1 MPVTVVWSR
10 SRRRFLGEIAGTG
23 AFVMPV
29 HFPHPTKP
37 AKRSGTHHRKPFWVE
52 ARELYQNRGESQAGN
67 QVDTPRGTSGTA
79 PVAKGRLLMRRSQ
92 FGGDS
97 NHVIL
102 SVELRSPRR

>member
-1 MPVTVVWSR
+1 MQTERKSSQARAAESRPSRGPSHVVEGD
-10 SRRRFLGEIAGTG
+10 FALAL
-23 AFVMPV
+23 
-29 HFPHPTKP
+29 K
-37 AKRSGTHHRKPFWVE
+37 SGKAFWVE
-52 ARELYQNRGESQAGN
+52 AHELYENRGENQAGN
-67 QVDTPRGTSGTA
+67 QVDTPRGTCGTA

>member
-1 MPVTVVWSR
+1 MQTERKSSQARAAGSR
-10 SRRRFLGEIAGTG
+10 PSRGPSHIVEGDFTLCEGVLGRGTR
-23 AFVMPV
+23 
-29 HFPHPTKP
+29 TLQK
-37 AKRSGTHHRKPFWVE
+37 
-52 ARELYQNRGESQAGN
+52 NRGENQAGN
-67 QVDTPRGTSGTA
+67 QVDTPRGTCGTA

>member
-1 MPVTVVWSR
+1 MQTERKSSQAREAGSRPSRGPSHVVEGDFALALKS
-10 SRRRFLGEIAGTG
+10 
-23 AFVMPV
+23 
-29 HFPHPTKP
+29 
-37 AKRSGTHHRKPFWVE
+37 AKAFWVE
-52 ARELYQNRGESQAGN
+52 KHELYKNRGENQAGN
-67 QVDTPRGTSGTA
+67 QVDTPRGTCGTA